1 MSNIFKGCAAWV
13 FEDNFDV
20 DLIVGVKNI
29 STTDMTMLKAD
40 VMQSYDKKF
49 KESVKKGDFLVGG
62 SNFGYGH
69 PHPQAMMVMRELG
82 IHAVIAKSFA
92 FPFFRSELASGM
104 ALITCPD
111 ALKKV
116 SRWDELELD
125 IEKEVLINLSTGERL
140 TLDPIPPV
148 ILELINAGGVV
159 NYLRAYG
166 TLDKTK

>member
-1 MSNIFKGCAAWV
+1 MSNIFKGRAAWV

-40 VMQSYDKKF
+40 VMQSYDKEF
-49 KESVKKGDFLVGG
+49 KESVKSGDFLVGG

-69 PHPQAMMVMRELG
+69 PHPQPMMVMRELG

-104 ALITCPD
+104 ALITCAD

-116 SRWDELELD
+116 SRWDELKLD

-148 ILELINAGGVV
+148 ILEMINAGGVV
-159 NYLRAYG
+159 NYLRALTADHPG
-166 TLDKTK
+166 